1 MITEKQYLEYLIGQY
16 QNLIYSICCRSVGN
30 PFDAEDLTQ
39 ETFLAAYRNLSRFDR
54 TNEKAW
60 LGRIASNKTL
70 DYLKSSKRKTFP
82 EEDSQFEQLQ
92 DPRPGPEESYLERE
106 SIRRVRQ
113 LCEQLK
119 SPYREIALEHFYK
132 EKKAAQIA
140 EETGVNLKTVQT
152 QIYRTRSMLKKLVEQ
167 ERKGGKRNGIRSK

>member
-1 MITEKQYLEYLIGQY
+1 MVKQYEKLV
-16 QNLIYSICCRSVGN
+16 YSICYRVTGN
-30 PFDAEDLTQ
+30 RFDAEDLTQ

-92 DPRPGPEESYLERE
+92 DPGPGPEESYLERE
-106 SIRRVRQ
+106 SIRHVRQ

-152 QIYRTRSMLKKLVEQ
+152 QIYRARSMLKKLVEQ